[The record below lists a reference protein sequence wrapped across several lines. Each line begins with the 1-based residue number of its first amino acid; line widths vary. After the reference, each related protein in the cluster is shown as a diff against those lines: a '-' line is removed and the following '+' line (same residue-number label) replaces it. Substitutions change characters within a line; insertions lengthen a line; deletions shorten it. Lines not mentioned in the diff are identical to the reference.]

1 MKFREFEI
9 GALYTLSKNPIALY
23 VIRDGYL
30 TPFKFKYPET
40 VYLLYIGEHP
50 QKRMINQSGDLFG
63 PFYLFLTK
71 GEKILVKKKPGT
83 WLSNHFKLVGE
94 LK

>member
-1 MKFREFEI
+1 MKFREFEV
-9 GALYTLSKNPIALY
+9 GALYTLSKNPVALY

-30 TPFKFKYPET
+30 KSFKYKYTET

-50 QKRMINQSGDLFG
+50 PMVNQSGDRFG